1 VRDTSLQRTV
11 SQCCEISPEE
21 SRNMP
26 LSSYGVKCILMSG
39 TVEEL
44 TSVIPVDIQTDGR
57 TDFPIANAAPYCV
70 ARPRVERIY

>member
-1 VRDTSLQRTV
+1 
-11 SQCCEISPEE
+11 
-21 SRNMP
+21 MP